1 MEEDTYTPKAR
12 RTDRA
17 GTLTHSALSVGT
29 LSNGYSGVGLSNA
42 YTETKWDSA
51 PTSTDTGDT
60 VMLAGR
66 SQGPR
71 TPSNIELDPAPLLEQ
86 DEMLRTAAPETT
98 SGPAEPVH
106 TSVLLQGNAQI
117 PSIRVHHHSGAGAG
131 ESQLL
136 QDTSSPAWCLGVPQL
151 NRMAVTA
158 PLNDVRFLT
167 VPWSRPHHC
176 DERPKVDTR
185 KRNSLLWLRRV
196 YTEVYLALISRRL
209 NQMKR
214 S

>member
-1 MEEDTYTPKAR
+1 MEEDIYTPKAR

-17 GTLTHSALSVGT
+17 GTLTHSALSV
-29 LSNGYSGVGLSNA
+29 
-42 YTETKWDSA
+42 ETKWDSA

-66 SQGPR
+66 SQRPR

-86 DEMLRTAAPETT
+86 DKMLRTAAPEST
-98 SGPAEPVH
+98 SGPAESFH
-106 TSVLLQGNAQI
+106 GSVLLQGNAQI

-136 QDTSSPAWCLGVPQL
+136 QDASSHAWCLGVPQL

-185 KRNSLLWLRRV
+185 KRNKLLWLRRV
-196 YTEVYLALISRRL
+196 LINLWGFRRSNHAILARQEPLAGHGQDMGQTL
-209 NQMKR
+209 EQ
-214 S
+214 